1 LNSETGFMQ
10 KIIGVIALVIGIMLL
25 VWGHNTAE
33 SLNSQVKNIF
43 TGTPTDRAMY
53 FYIGGAALLLYG
65 LFQIVWK
72 RK

>member
-1 LNSETGFMQ
+1 MQ

-25 VWGHNTAE
+25 VWGHNVAQ
-33 SLNSQVKNIF
+33 SLDSQVKNIF

-53 FYIGGAALLLYG
+53 FYIGGVALTIYG
-65 LFQIVWK
+65 LFQIVWPLK

>member
-1 LNSETGFMQ
+1 MR

-25 VWGHNTAE
+25 VWGHNIAQ

-43 TGTPTDRAMY
+43 TGSPTDRATY
-53 FYIGGAALLLYG
+53 YYIGGAALTLYG
-65 LFQIVWK
+65 LFQIVWPLK

>member
-1 LNSETGFMQ
+1 MQ
-10 KIIGVIALVIGIMLL
+10 KIIGVIALVIGIILL

-43 TGTPTDRAMY
+43 TGTPADRAMY
-53 FYIGGAALLLYG
+53 FYIGGAALTLFG

>member
-1 LNSETGFMQ
+1 MQ

-25 VWGHNTAE
+25 VWGHNIAQ

-43 TGTPTDRAMY
+43 TGSPTDRAMY
-53 FYIGGAALLLYG
+53 YYIGGAALTIYG
-65 LFQIVWK
+65 LFQIVWPWT